1 MTALKKITIISI
13 IFIGACFQLLAIDL
27 VDAAT
32 CESIGG
38 ECKATDCASS
48 ETPTGDV
55 GFYDDCTPEEIC
67 CVFSTPAPTSDTVSS
82 GSGKKNETTK
92 VVSLDNP
99 ISVGADP
106 STIIGM
112 IIKAFLGVVGGF
124 ALVMMV
130 WGGFQWLTSAGSP
143 DKVKS
148 GTGTMLWAIIGL
160 IVVLAS
166 YLLVNNVLQFLGGF
180 KG

>member
-1 MTALKKITIISI
+1 MRLKQITGICI
-13 IFIGACFQLLAIDL
+13 IFMGAWLQLSVVGFAN
-27 VDAAT
+27 AAT

-38 ECKATDCASS
+38 ECSPTDCTSS
-48 ETPTGDV
+48 ETPTGDA
-55 GFYDDCTPEEIC
+55 GAYDDCSSMEIC
-67 CVFSTPAPTSDTVSS
+67 CVFSTPAPTTSTVSS
-82 GSGKKNETTK
+82 DSSKKSEATK

-99 ISVGADP
+99 ISVGANP
-106 STIIGM
+106 SQIIGM

-130 WGGFQWLTSAGSP
+130 WGGFQWLTSAGNP
-143 DKVKS
+143 EKVKS

-160 IVVLAS
+160 ILVLAS
-166 YLLVNNVLQFLGGF
+166 YLLVNTIFQFLAGS